1 MRWRL
6 WSGQPARS
14 LPSAHSLP
22 KVRTAAHTSESRQ
35 QRAESRQQRAES
47 RQQRADSRQQTA
59 TSGVSPS
66 APAFPFVWIRV
77 DSVAFEKSTIDMH
90 LLSPGIGC
98 AGSFGSLVGPPL
110 VHDQPPLCCTLASG
124 PAGNKRSFLL
134 AHFSSGKRRLICQ
147 DRLGTNI
154 RKTAGNETTGHF
166 PHHRFA
172 GCCRRCFR
180 SRCPAQA
187 YAAGRARNRCRSQ
200 RRCPLQQTHAFVSS
214 AVFGSYV

>member
-22 KVRTAAHTSESRQ
+22 KYAQQHIHQRADSRQQTAAIRPQPAESRE
-35 QRAESRQQRAES
+35 QRAESRQQTADS
-47 RQQRADSRQQTA
+47 RQQAADSRQQTA

-66 APAFPFVWIRV
+66 APAFPFVWICV

-124 PAGNKRSFLL
+124 PAGNKRHFFL
-134 AHFSSGKRRLICQ
+134 AHFSSGKRRL
-147 DRLGTNI
+147 DRPGTNM
-154 RKTAGNETTGHF
+154 RKTAGKDRSSSTPSFRGLLPTLF
-166 PHHRFA
+166 PF
-172 GCCRRCFR
+172 
-180 SRCPAQA
+180 P
-187 YAAGRARNRCRSQ
+187 
-200 RRCPLQQTHAFVSS
+200 VSS
-214 AVFGSYV
+214 SSIRRRSGP